1 MKLFYRL
8 ITLVTLTFVVSG
20 CAPRNP
26 VPPPSLTLIEQKVVL
41 GPHVKRYLKA
51 DNVGAAMTVS
61 GDMLRVRL
69 AGHSTSIM
77 KKEIIYQFQ
86 FFDAAGFE
94 LPGTTSKWHRL
105 RLTPK
110 QEFTLQSVATS
121 NRAVD
126 YRITINSYSKKN

>member
-8 ITLVTLTFVVSG
+8 ITIITLAFAVSA
-20 CAPRNP
+20 CAPKNP
-26 VPPPSLTLIEQKVVL
+26 TPPSVLSLVEQKVVM
-41 GPHVKRYLKA
+41 GPHVQSYLKA
-51 DNVGAAMTVS
+51 DSIASAMTVS
-61 GDMLRVRL
+61 GDMLRVRFT
-69 AGHSTSIM
+69 GHSSSIS

-110 QEFTLQSVATS
+110 QEFTLQSVAT
-121 NRAVD
+121 NKHAVD
-126 YRITINSYSKKN
+126 YKLTINNFSK

>member
-8 ITLVTLTFVVSG
+8 ITLITLTFIISG
-20 CAPRNP
+20 CAQKNP
-26 VPPPSLTLIEQKVVL
+26 VPPPPLTLVEQKVVM
-41 GPHVKRYLKA
+41 GPHVSRYLKA
-51 DNVGAAMTVS
+51 DDIASAMTVG
-61 GDMLRVRL
+61 GDMLRIHF
-69 AGHSTSIM
+69 AGHSTSIV

-110 QEFTLQSVATS
+110 QEFTLQSVAT
-121 NRAVD
+121 NKRAVD
-126 YRITINSYSKKN
+126 YKLTINNYSK